1 VARVRAG
8 VLGMGRMGQAIAARL
23 LEGGHDVAVWNRSP
37 GRTADLAARGATV
50 ASTPAAAVASSEV
63 VLTSL
68 ANDGA
73 VRAVALGD
81 DGIAAHIGDQVFV
94 EASTIS
100 PALSQELTDRF
111 PHFIAMPVVGN
122 PDAVRAGR
130 AVLLVGG
137 GDHDIGHLAPILDSL
152 SPTIRRYPEARLANV
167 AKLTTNMLLLSGVVA
182 LAESLA
188 VGRRGGLDDGQL
200 AELLSESPMLA
211 PGLKNRFDTI
221 LTGSGPT
228 WWTLDLGAKDARLA
242 VELAHGVE
250 LPLLA
255 VVRSQFDA
263 AAHEDPDDAG
273 SDIAAV
279 SHRYRS

>member
-1 VARVRAG
+1 MQIS

-23 LEGGHDVAVWNRSP
+23 LAGGHQVTVWNRST
-37 GRTADLAARGATV
+37 GRTADLAAQGAVV
-50 ASTPAAAVASSEV
+50 AASLADAVDASEV

-68 ANDGA
+68 ANDAA

-81 DGIAAHIGDQVFV
+81 DGIAACLGEQTFV

-100 PALSQELTDRF
+100 PSLSQELDGRF
-111 PHFIAMPVVGN
+111 PSFVSMPVVGN
-122 PDAVRAGR
+122 PDAVRSGQ

-137 GDHDIGHLAPILDSL
+137 DDAAVTRLSAMLGSL
-152 SPTIRRYPEARLANV
+152 SATVRRYPEARLANV

-182 LAESLA
+182 LAETLA
-188 VGRRGGLDDGQL
+188 VGRCGGLDDGQL
-200 AELLSESPMLA
+200 ADLLDQSPMLA
-211 PGLKNRFDTI
+211 PGLKNRFHTI

-242 VELAHGVE
+242 LELAHDVD

-255 VVRSQFDA
+255 VVRSQFEQ
-263 AAHEDPDDAG
+263 AAHEDRDEAG

-279 SHRYRS
+279 AHRYRT